1 MSEPLR
7 YTTVLFDLDHTL
19 LDSDASEQAA
29 FAATMQSIDVEATT
43 EVFAVYHGINQ
54 ALWRRVEA
62 GEVSPNDVKFRRFEQ
77 LLSELGVV
85 GDPHEMG
92 ATFVQG
98 LADNGD
104 LYDGARSLLG
114 SLSGRVRMG
123 LVTNGIGAVQ
133 RGRIA
138 RLDLG
143 GYFEVIAISGEL
155 HMSKPDPAIFDHVLS
170 EMEVTDRSGV
180 VMVGDNLASDIA
192 GAVNAGIDSIWFDR
206 HDSAASAVPTYAA
219 STLAEVGSLLS

>member
-7 YTTVLFDLDHTL
+7 YTTILFDLDHTL
-19 LDSDASEQAA
+19 LDSDASEQEA
-29 FAATMQSIDVEATT
+29 FAVTMHSIDVEPTT

-62 GEVSPNDVKFRRFEQ
+62 GEASPNDVKVRRFEQ

-85 GDPHEMG
+85 GDPQEMG

-104 LYDGARSLLG
+104 LYEGARSLLE
-114 SLSGRVRMG
+114 SLSGRVRMA

-143 GYFEVIAISGEL
+143 GYFEAIAISGEL

-170 EMEVTDRSGV
+170 EMDVDDRAGV

-192 GAVNAGIDSIWFDR
+192 GAANAGIDSIWFDR
-206 HDSAASAVPTYAA
+206 HGAATSAVPTYAVT
-219 STLAEVGSLLS
+219 TLAEVGSLIG